1 MFRFENIIY
10 IYALAIIPILIIWF
24 IIVLKIRKKA
34 IAKFGDIQ
42 LLNMLMPD
50 VSIAR
55 YKLKFIIF
63 LISLVFIFVGLANPQ
78 VGSKLQQVKRNG
90 VEVMIALDV
99 SNSMLA
105 KDIKPNRLD
114 RAKRA
119 ISNLIGKLN
128 NDKIGIIVFA
138 GDAFVQL
145 PITTDYSSAKMFLS
159 TINTGIVPVQGTA
172 ISKAIDL
179 AMSSYSPNNDKNKA
193 LIIITDGE
201 NHDDDAIALAEEA
214 NKKGII
220 VNTIGMGLPDGGPI
234 PISNKFGKT
243 EYKKDKDGNVIV
255 TKLDEQN
262 LSQIAMAG
270 GGTYIRASNNSTG
283 LQPIYDKIN
292 KMDKTEFENQI
303 YSDYEDRFQY
313 FLAIGIFL
321 LLIDLLIIEKKNKI
335 FSKLNLFEAKLF

>member
-34 IAKFGDIQ
+34 ITKFGDIQ

-63 LISLVFIFVGLANPQ
+63 LMSLAFILVGLANPQ
-78 VGSKLQQVKRNG
+78 IGSKLQQVKRNG

-105 KDIKPNRLD
+105 RDIKPSRLE